1 MNKIIRKNNKNRNIV
16 TIYVGYG
23 LGLTVAGDR
32 SNRSRRERP
41 FGGTK
46 FRRSEEGLDGLIGR
60 A

>member
-1 MNKIIRKNNKNRNIV
+1 
-16 TIYVGYG
+16 

-32 SNRSRRERP
+32 GNRSRRERP